1 MPDVLQPAPLTGRWN
16 KRVYYD
22 YQLHYIIHRLTIL
35 YICTEE
41 PKARTS
47 TPSSPWGSCE
57 SCGLSRPL
65 NGCPSWRYVFQFV
78 TNPVHSE
85 GRLGPQL
92 ASIRHAFTSQIH
104 LHYVKNELIYLFSK
118 LSCFKSYILFYLGHG
133 WNCFHYWNSSVQ
145 GDCISQNVHSFRVW
159 LHFQETVYWS
169 IKHFY
174 AVSLEGDSEKFVA
187 APLLYEFQWKAELEQ
202 RI

>member
-22 YQLHYIIHRLTIL
+22 YQLYYIIHRLTIL

-104 LHYVKNELIYLFSK
+104 LHYVKNELIYLFQNC
-118 LSCFKSYILFYLGHG
+118 LVLNHISYFILDMVEIASITEIVL
-133 WNCFHYWNSSVQ
+133 CK
-145 GDCISQNVHSFRVW
+145 
-159 LHFQETVYWS
+159 ETVFPRMY
-169 IKHFY
+169 IP
-174 AVSLEGDSEKFVA
+174 SEFDYIFKRLCFGA
-187 APLLYEFQWKAELEQ
+187 SNTFML
-202 RI
+202 